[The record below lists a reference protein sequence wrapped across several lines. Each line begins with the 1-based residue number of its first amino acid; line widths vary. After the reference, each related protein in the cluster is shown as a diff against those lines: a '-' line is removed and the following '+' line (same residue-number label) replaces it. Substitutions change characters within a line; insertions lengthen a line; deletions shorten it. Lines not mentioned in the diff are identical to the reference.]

1 MSMRL
6 TAIATSASRAH
17 RGRASSFMPL
27 LLSSANGTSGRGV
40 GGEAGEFRGSV
51 TDRRPVVGLP
61 EDRTQ
66 HPRSE
71 ATF

>member
-1 MSMRL
+1 MTMRL

-17 RGRASSFMPL
+17 RGRACTFMPL
-27 LLSSANGTSGRGV
+27 LLWSTSGTSGRGV

-51 TDRRPVVGLP
+51 TDRRLVVGLP
-61 EDRTQ
+61 EGRAE